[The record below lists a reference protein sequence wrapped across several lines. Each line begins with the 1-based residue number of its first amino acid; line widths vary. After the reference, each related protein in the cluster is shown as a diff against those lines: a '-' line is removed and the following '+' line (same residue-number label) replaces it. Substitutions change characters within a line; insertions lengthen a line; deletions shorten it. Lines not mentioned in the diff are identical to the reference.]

1 MSEVN
6 FKMLKIPQLKIELR
20 KYGLQIS
27 GNKQVLI
34 DRLTEF
40 LNPPQFHR
48 KENKSNAPDA
58 IPSGASH
65 IRPNRGQK
73 QSQKT
78 IVNIYTDGKVVEDI
92 TDGSKNI
99 YIGKKSTTP
108 YLPSGN
114 NPSMSSQFKF
124 PPVQT
129 VKPVF
134 YKPSE
139 EKKQEIISG
148 IPSSGMIGEE
158 DEVVAE
164 KVLPKKLNLSKNFL
178 DKLNKAVSGN
188 QPTTNQTL
196 SNSIPLPANVV
207 LPIPKPPSPPSQNLN
222 KKQEQVFNEI
232 KNSTQVPPNITETQ
246 YDFIIKKVLL
256 KNWVENWSNADS
268 KILLLEVKN
277 KLLKL

>member
-1 MSEVN
+1 MSQVN
-6 FKMLKIPQLKIELR
+6 FKMLKIPELKIELR
-20 KYGLQIS
+20 KYGLQVS

-48 KENKSNAPDA
+48 EESKSNAPDA
-58 IPSGASH
+58 IRA
-65 IRPNRGQK
+65 NRGQK

-78 IVNIYTDGKVVEDI
+78 IVNIYTDGKVVDSNI
-92 TDGSKNI
+92 TDGTQNI
-99 YIGKKSTTP
+99 YIGKKSTIP
-108 YLPSGN
+108 FLPGGN

-134 YKPSE
+134 YKQP
-139 EKKQEIISG
+139 EKTKQEVISG

-164 KVLPKKLNLSKNFL
+164 KPKPKKLNLSKQFL
-178 DKLNKAVSGN
+178 EKLNKAVSGN

-196 SNSIPLPANVV
+196 SKSIPLPPNVI
-207 LPIPKPPSPPSQNLN
+207 LPIPKPPAPPSQNLT

-246 YDFIIKKVLL
+246 YDYIIKKVLL
-256 KNWVENWSNADS
+256 KNWKDNWSDADS
-268 KILLLEVKN
+268 KILLLEVDNRLK
-277 KLLKL
+277 KL